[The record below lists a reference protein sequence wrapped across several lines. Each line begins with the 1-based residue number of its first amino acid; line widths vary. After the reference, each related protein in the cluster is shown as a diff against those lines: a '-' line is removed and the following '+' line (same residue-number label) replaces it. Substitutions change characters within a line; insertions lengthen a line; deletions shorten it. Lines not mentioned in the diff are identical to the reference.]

1 MFIKHTTSFAATAF
15 AAIVVA
21 ATASAE
27 PMKKAGSF
35 PDRPLALIVP
45 AGPGGGSD
53 QLSRAMAN
61 VLPDISGVPAQVVN
75 KPGGGALTAI
85 VDYMAV
91 PNDGYTILQHADI
104 IATAYVSRKLQVN
117 PTKDLATVAITQVTF
132 SQLYIRSDEKR
143 FSDWNSLLAYAK
155 ANPKAVTVANIAPP
169 GSMERVNMLLL
180 EQQLGFET
188 TQISFDNPSERYAA
202 LVGGHVDVLFE
213 QPGDVRQ
220 FLEAKQFKP
229 ILTFMRDRP
238 SAFADTPSLTDVG
251 ATFAPLL
258 RFRGFWVH
266 ADTPIDRKE
275 YLAEALKRGYETK
288 SFQDFNKSK
297 YMHLTRSFYGPEDA
311 TKLLQE
317 TIQTYTDV
325 YKKLGITQ

>member
-1 MFIKHTTSFAATAF
+1 MLTKLTAAIIATAF
-15 AAIVVA
+15 TTIL
-21 ATASAE
+21 T
-27 PMKKAGSF
+27 AGSAFAQPMQKVGKF
-35 PDRPLALIVP
+35 PDRPLSIIVP

-53 QLSRAMAN
+53 QVSRAMAN
-61 VLPDISGVPAQVVN
+61 VLPEITGVPAQVVN

-91 PNDGYTILQHADI
+91 PSDGYTILQHADV
-104 IATAYVSRKLQVN
+104 IATAYVSRKLQVD
-117 PTKDLATVAITQVTF
+117 PTKDLATLAIAQVTF
-132 SQLYIRSDEKR
+132 SQLYVRADETR
-143 FSDWNSLLAYAK
+143 FSDWNSFLAYAK

-188 TQISFDNPSERYAA
+188 TQISFDKPTERYAA

-229 ILTFMRDRP
+229 ILTFMKDRP

-266 ADTPIDRKE
+266 ADTPADRKE
-275 YLAEALKRGYETK
+275 YLAEAIKRGYETK
-288 SFQDFNKSK
+288 SFSDFNESK
-297 YMHLTRSFYGPEDA
+297 YMHLTRSYYGPAEA
-311 TKLLQE
+311 AQLLQE
-317 TIQTYTDV
+317 TIDTYADV
-325 YKKLGITQ
+325 YKKLGMIQ